1 MEKAG
6 EISTNRRER
15 RVLMLGED
23 WDELKSSYAYR
34 VYLAM

>member
-6 EISTNRRER
+6 EISTNRRKI

-23 WDELKSSYAYR
+23 WDELKSSYR
-34 VYLAM
+34 DYLSR

>member
-6 EISTNRRER
+6 EISTNRREI

-23 WDELKSSYAYR
+23 WDELKSLYR
-34 VYLAM
+34 DYLSM